1 MISRKLPRAKPPKSR
16 MLFTGLSCGIEVE
29 EPRYRVQFL
38 FQNQHTLVLDDVAD
52 LTVFVEEI
60 IELLRARRAHF
71 DTRRIAP
78 GTAALDA
85 EGALFDDALGPRA
98 VAQVVRVGVEFL
110 VGNFRLLPVEMPR
123 AIGASRHAVTAAD
136 APVVIDH
143 HDAVA
148 FGPGGAG
155 GAYLGARRVLAML
168 APDGHVEMSLFGNV
182 GGVVVC
188 VGVREVDALVL
199 LHRHHAN
206 PLDLRI
212 ARLIVL
218 GDAGIHAAPAADAA
232 GDVQGIGKLDAGNR
246 TGVRD
251 RDFLAVAGAVLR
263 FHLFDGGAKP
273 VFGRLVEA
281 LRAARRH
288 DPTRRGGRRGDGE
301 QPARRMGRCAVG
313 FHGEFSLPTAWC
325 GWAAWAPVWAPVR
338 GIVAG
343 AGYDSWHT
351 TGIPWLRS
359 NFRCGVRARLRAN
372 RAVSPHDIGR
382 RRGMTRRREPAHR
395 WPDGGSRGWW
405 HRGNPDTSDGSHR
418 ASTRC
423 RCAWL

>member
-168 APDGHVEMSLFGNV
+168 APDGHV

-199 LHRHHAN
+199 LHRHHAY
-206 PLDLRI
+206 PLDLRV

-218 GDAGIHAAPAADAA
+218 RHAGIHATPATDAA
-232 GDVQGIGKLDAGNR
+232 GDIQGVRKLHTGNG
-246 TGVRD
+246 TGVE
-251 RDFLAVAGAVLR
+251 FAY
-263 FHLFDGGAKP
+263 
-273 VFGRLVEA
+273 A
-281 LRAARRH
+281 L
-288 DPTRRGGRRGDGE
+288 D
-301 QPARRMGRCAVG
+301 
-313 FHGEFSLPTAWC
+313 
-325 GWAAWAPVWAPVR
+325 
-338 GIVAG
+338 
-343 AGYDSWHT
+343 
-351 TGIPWLRS
+351 
-359 NFRCGVRARLRAN
+359 
-372 RAVSPHDIGR
+372 
-382 RRGMTRRREPAHR
+382 
-395 WPDGGSRGWW
+395 
-405 HRGNPDTSDGSHR
+405 
-418 ASTRC
+418 
-423 RCAWL
+423 